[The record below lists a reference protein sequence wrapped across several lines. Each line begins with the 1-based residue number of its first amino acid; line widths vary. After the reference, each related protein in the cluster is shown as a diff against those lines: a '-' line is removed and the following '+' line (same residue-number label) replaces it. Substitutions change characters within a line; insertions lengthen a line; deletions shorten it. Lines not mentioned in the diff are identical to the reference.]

1 MTHKVVRKGI
11 CNIKEI
17 QRALCLYIKIELFE
31 GEPLPT
37 VNTKCIY
44 LEESDIINHRYNA
57 TAKLLMSKIN
67 PGNLRMKI
75 EIWKKL
81 ILTIC
86 FIPVHIITKQ
96 HL

>member
-17 QRALCLYIKIELFE
+17 QRALCLYMKIELFE

-44 LEESDIINHRYNA
+44 LEESDIRNHMYNA
-57 TAKLLMSKIN
+57 TAKLLMSKMN
-67 PGNLRMKI
+67 PGNLRIKI
-75 EIWKKL
+75 EIWGKKM

-86 FIPVHIITKQ
+86 FFPCI
-96 HL
+96 